1 MICSILQQ
9 LHDAPSGSHLGV
21 TKTLNKISSRFYWPG
36 QRQDMENWCKSC
48 QLCAARKSPARKRK
62 AKLQTELS
70 SHPFQRVAM
79 DILGPLPQSVR
90 GSKYILVIGDYF
102 TKWMESFAI
111 PNMEAVTVAEAFVFQ
126 FVSRF
131 GVPDFLHTDQG
142 RNFESALLKAVCSLL
157 GVSKTRTS
165 PYHPQSD
172 GLIERFNRTLLSLLS
187 MATRQDEQNWDLHLP
202 LVMLAYRTS
211 VQESTGCTPFELVL
225 GREARLPVDV
235 MYGLPP
241 QTSPTEVNQYALIWI

>member
-1 MICSILQQ
+1 M
-9 LHDAPSGSHLGV
+9 
-21 TKTLNKISSRFYWPG
+21 
-36 QRQDMENWCKSC
+36 NWCKSC
-48 QLCAARKSPARKRK
+48 ELCAARKSPPRKRK

-102 TKWMESFAI
+102 TKWMEAFAI

-142 RNFESALLKAVCSLL
+142 RNFESALLKAVCTLL
-157 GVSKTRTS
+157 GSVRL
-165 PYHPQSD
+165 
-172 GLIERFNRTLLSLLS
+172 GLAPTILSR
-187 MATRQDEQNWDLHLP
+187 M
-202 LVMLAYRTS
+202 V
-211 VQESTGCTPFELVL
+211 
-225 GREARLPVDV
+225 
-235 MYGLPP
+235 
-241 QTSPTEVNQYALIWI
+241 